1 MEQIIWGSWVVGGGR
16 EEVMCLWN
24 GPPTLIGR
32 EQKNGSQS
40 WLVDNKNPPLPALNL
55 SLRIF
60 FLRLFFLS
68 AISPQSVNENLFLTL
83 LFLSSII
90 MSIHICWN
98 SFPKV
103 TGMLTWLLFSPQI
116 CHFGSR
122 PSFRTRPI
130 FCQTLRLWTFENY
143 LLVESAFV
151 VRNSRTLFS
160 KLAKYTSFIKTFP
173 SSAISFVK
181 ILCVF
186 LFAYNVFK
194 RDSYPDRFFLEKF
207 MQFKLDLQ

>member
-1 MEQIIWGSWVVGGGR
+1 
-16 EEVMCLWN
+16 MCLWN

-60 FLRLFFLS
+60 FLTFFFLS
-68 AISPQSVNENLFLTL
+68 AISPQSVYENLFLTL
-83 LFLSSII
+83 LFLPSITI
-90 MSIHICWN
+90 SIHICWN

-130 FCQTLRLWTFENY
+130 FCQTLRLRTFENY

-160 KLAKYTSFIKTFP
+160 KLYHPCFLKIHKFYNFSFMNSVKIVYSGLLCFTMILSLTSFHR
-173 SSAISFVK
+173 K
-181 ILCVF
+181 ICF
-186 LFAYNVFK
+186 QFK
-194 RDSYPDRFFLEKF
+194 VDLEKDRGRF
-207 MQFKLDLQ
+207 W

>member
-1 MEQIIWGSWVVGGGR
+1 
-16 EEVMCLWN
+16 MCLWN

-90 MSIHICWN
+90 IPIHICWN

-151 VRNSRTLFS
+151 ARNSRTLFS
-160 KLAKYTSFIKTFP
+160 KLYHPCFLKIHKFYHFTSPFQLMCLG
-173 SSAISFVK
+173 
-181 ILCVF
+181 LCFNQVCVQMWF
-186 LFAYNVFK
+186 
-194 RDSYPDRFFLEKF
+194 
-207 MQFKLDLQ
+207 